1 MKSYL
6 SLIPISAHVHRRQN
20 RMTLFCIIISVFLV
34 TAIFSMADMGI
45 RMEGNRLIK
54 EHGNWH
60 IMLKNIPKS
69 DAELIG
75 SRSDVAAASWYDVIN
90 YKINE
95 DYYIGGKKAA
105 LCGVEEPLVTD
116 MMNCL
121 TEGNFPRNNREIV
134 LTDNVKN
141 VISINIGD
149 AVTVNTPSGSLDYT
163 VSGFAEDTSSMLQY
177 DAVGAF
183 MDLEAFDKVCSL
195 NGNTDSEPVY
205 YVQFKEHTNI
215 RKTIADMKQ
224 QYGWTDDNISE
235 NAAVL
240 GIKGF
245 SSNSYIMGFYLIAAV
260 LCVLILAAGALMIA
274 GSINSNV
281 AERSQFFGMLR
292 CIGASRQQII
302 RFVRLEALNWCKTA
316 VPAGVALGILI
327 TWGLCAVLRF
337 GIGGEFEDI
346 PLFGVSLVGIICGIV
361 MGILTVLLAAQSPA
375 KHAAKTSPM
384 AAVSGNAKNS
394 KNVRHAANTRFC
406 KIETSLGVHH
416 AVSAKKN
423 LILMTGSFAL
433 SIILFLGF
441 SALLDWTHHAINPL
455 RPYAPDLSIM
465 SSDRACSVDRD
476 MVTEINGE
484 TGVKR
489 VFGRMFS
496 GSIPAVSDKNIDK
509 IDLISYEEYQFDW
522 AEEDVVSGDLS
533 KVTGDSDY
541 VMTVY
546 DKSNPLEVG
555 DIIKLDSAQLEVACV
570 LSDSPFSS
578 TDTPTVICSEETFTR
593 LTGERDYAVID
604 IQLTGNASDTDVN
617 AIRDLAGAE
626 YLFSDRRETNRET
639 TGTYWA
645 FSLLVYGFLAIIAL
659 IAVFNIINSISM
671 SVSARIKQYGAMR
684 AVGMDVRQII
694 KMIAAET
701 VTYALSGC
709 IVGCGLGLPLNRF
722 LFENLVT
729 DYWGDAWTVPGVTV
743 AVILLI
749 MVLSS
754 VAAVYNP
761 SKRIRNMAITDT
773 INEL

>member
-6 SLIPISAHVHRRQN
+6 SLIPISARVHRRQN

-69 DAELIG
+69 DTELIG

-121 TEGNFPRNNREIV
+121 TEGNFPRNDREIV

-141 VISINIGD
+141 VLSINIGD
-149 AVTVNTPSGSLDYT
+149 AVTVNTPSGSFDYT

-183 MDLEAFDKVCSL
+183 MDLEAFNKVCSL

-224 QYGWTDDNISE
+224 
-235 NAAVL
+235 
-240 GIKGF
+240 
-245 SSNSYIMGFYLIAAV
+245 
-260 LCVLILAAGALMIA
+260 
-274 GSINSNV
+274 
-281 AERSQFFGMLR
+281 
-292 CIGASRQQII
+292 
-302 RFVRLEALNWCKTA
+302 
-316 VPAGVALGILI
+316 
-327 TWGLCAVLRF
+327 
-337 GIGGEFEDI
+337 
-346 PLFGVSLVGIICGIV
+346 
-361 MGILTVLLAAQSPA
+361 
-375 KHAAKTSPM
+375 
-384 AAVSGNAKNS
+384 
-394 KNVRHAANTRFC
+394 
-406 KIETSLGVHH
+406 
-416 AVSAKKN
+416 
-423 LILMTGSFAL
+423 
-433 SIILFLGF
+433 
-441 SALLDWTHHAINPL
+441 
-455 RPYAPDLSIM
+455 
-465 SSDRACSVDRD
+465 
-476 MVTEINGE
+476 
-484 TGVKR
+484 
-489 VFGRMFS
+489 
-496 GSIPAVSDKNIDK
+496 
-509 IDLISYEEYQFDW
+509 
-522 AEEDVVSGDLS
+522 
-533 KVTGDSDY
+533 
-541 VMTVY
+541 
-546 DKSNPLEVG
+546 
-555 DIIKLDSAQLEVACV
+555 
-570 LSDSPFSS
+570 
-578 TDTPTVICSEETFTR
+578 
-593 LTGERDYAVID
+593 
-604 IQLTGNASDTDVN
+604 
-617 AIRDLAGAE
+617 
-626 YLFSDRRETNRET
+626 
-639 TGTYWA
+639 
-645 FSLLVYGFLAIIAL
+645 
-659 IAVFNIINSISM
+659 
-671 SVSARIKQYGAMR
+671 QYGAMR

-722 LFENLVT
+722 LFEKLVT
-729 DYWGDAWTVPGVTV
+729 DYWGDAWTVPVITV

-754 VAAVYNP
+754 AAAVYNP
-761 SKRIRNMAITDT
+761 SKRIRNTAITDT